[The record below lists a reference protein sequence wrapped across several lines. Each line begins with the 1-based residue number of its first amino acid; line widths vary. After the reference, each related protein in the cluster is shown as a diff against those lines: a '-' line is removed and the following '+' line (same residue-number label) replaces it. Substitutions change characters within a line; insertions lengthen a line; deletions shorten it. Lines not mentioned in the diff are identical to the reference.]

1 MQTVITG
8 GLASAPVDFAYVQI
22 GGFSI
27 WPFVNS
33 HDHNRKHS
41 IILWAWGQ
49 EECLHVTWPANKS
62 ALVHY
67 LQRVS
72 GIRPPMKS
80 QASCRSVGAKD
91 LRADLALSSSRGCVR
106 PYTTLNL
113 SGRSPAQVMAE
124 LTLWRWGLT
133 LHKDP
138 SNKKGTDPGRR
149 HLEGLK
155 IKD

>member
-8 GLASAPVDFAYVQI
+8 GSASAPVDFAYVQI
-22 GGFSI
+22 GGFSF

-67 LQRVS
+67 LQWVS
-72 GIRPPMKS
+72 GIHPSMKS
-80 QASCRSVGAKD
+80 QASSRSVGAMD
-91 LRADLALSSSRGCVR
+91 LRADLTVSSSGGCVR
-106 PYTTLNL
+106 PYTNLNL
-113 SGRSPAQVMAE
+113 SGQVTCTNDGWADLVMAGPQITIKTSATRRGQ
-124 LTLWRWGLT
+124 TLAADTSKAQR
-133 LHKDP
+133 
-138 SNKKGTDPGRR
+138 
-149 HLEGLK
+149 
-155 IKD
+155 